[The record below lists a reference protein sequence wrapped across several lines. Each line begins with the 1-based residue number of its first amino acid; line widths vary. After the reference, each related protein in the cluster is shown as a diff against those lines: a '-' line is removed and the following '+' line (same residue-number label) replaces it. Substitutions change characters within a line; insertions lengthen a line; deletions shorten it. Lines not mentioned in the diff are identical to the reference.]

1 MQELFTWAWLGTVA
15 GATLATVL
23 VTNGLATGLG
33 WSARWVAL
41 AVALVITLLATG
53 FTVGLSADTLALG
66 VVNGFVVYTAAVGG
80 NQIVAG
86 RHRQQLRMV
95 GERPFFDAWW

>member
-1 MQELFTWAWLGTVA
+1 MELFSWAWLATVA

-23 VTNGLATGLG
+23 ITNGLAAAFDVT
-33 WSARWVAL
+33 ARWVAL
-41 AVALVITLLATG
+41 AVALVITLLATA
-53 FTVGLSADTLALG
+53 FTVGWTADTLALG
-66 VVNGFVVYTAAVGG
+66 IVNGFVVYTAAVGG
-80 NQIVAG
+80 NQMAAG